1 LGKSNIEIYLDMAT
15 RRLRI
20 SWKRV
25 RRRYGFLLS
34 RVRRIIERYEEQF
47 QISLTPGAIEVIIIP
62 LVEELEDGRQIDFQE
77 LDRSIL
83 EIFETLQ
90 EEPDWRDREQ
100 RQADRSSRSVL
111 KAISYRWCR
120 IPPICDR
127 GQDG

>member
-1 LGKSNIEIYLDMAT
+1 MAT